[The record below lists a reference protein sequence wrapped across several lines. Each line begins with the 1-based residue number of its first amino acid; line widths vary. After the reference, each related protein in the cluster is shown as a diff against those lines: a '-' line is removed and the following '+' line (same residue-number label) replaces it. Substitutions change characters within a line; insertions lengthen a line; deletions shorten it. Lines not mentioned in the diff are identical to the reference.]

1 MKKTQLSL
9 IALSLF
15 AANASAAGYM
25 FPELGMMNIS
35 TAGAGAQA
43 IAEGAETAFAN
54 PAAMSEFD
62 STAIAFNLQGMVSDI
77 EYTDAGST
85 GLFRGGE
92 NSTQAGTAMPVSS
105 FYLVQPIND
114 KWTAGL
120 AIASSGGSVIDY
132 GPQFSGAL
140 LLQDAQL
147 LTVQFNP
154 SIAYQVQ
161 DNFSVGVGL
170 VTEYGMLNQTL
181 AGSGGGLVPQIDA
194 SGSSLEFGYTLSAF
208 YKLDERNQFGF
219 AYRSQIEHDMDG
231 ELKTRSNKVDS
242 SVNIIMPATALLS
255 GYHSLNEKVA
265 AMWSL
270 GWTDFSKISDTS
282 ISLTNREA
290 DIARNWE
297 DTFSASVGM
306 HYQLTE
312 QWRLEGGVYYET
324 SPQDD
329 PRYQYPDV
337 PTGEIWKFGTGASY
351 DINKQWRM
359 QMYYEYYY
367 GGTPSIEYTLFEGS
381 PAEST
386 LRGNYDADI
395 HFFGVLFNYQF

>member
-1 MKKTQLSL
+1 MKTTKLSL
-9 IALSLF
+9 VSLALLT
-15 AANASAAGYM
+15 ANVSAGGYM

-77 EYTDAGST
+77 KYTDTGST

-92 NSTQAGTAMPVSS
+92 NSTQAGTTMPVSS
-105 FYLVQPIND
+105 FYLVHPIND

-120 AIASSGGSVIDY
+120 AFASTGGSVIDY

-161 DNFSVGVGL
+161 DNFSVGLGL
-170 VTEYGMLNQTL
+170 VTEYGLLNQTL
-181 AGSGGGLVPQIDA
+181 AGSGSHLLPQIEA

-208 YKLDERNQFGF
+208 YKLDENNQFGF

-231 ELKTRSNKVDS
+231 HLKTRSSKVDS
-242 SVNIIMPATALLS
+242 SVNIIMPASATLS
-255 GYHSLNEKVA
+255 GYHTLNDKIA
-265 AMWSL
+265 TMWSL

-282 ISLTNREA
+282 ISLTSREA
-290 DIARNWE
+290 NIARNWE
-297 DTFSASVGM
+297 DTFSASIGM

-312 QWRLEGGVYYET
+312 QWRLESGVYYET

-329 PRYQYPDV
+329 PKFQYPDV
-337 PTGEIWKFGTGASY
+337 PTGEIWKFGAGASY
-351 DINKQWRM
+351 NINTQWRM
-359 QMYYEYYY
+359 QMYYEYFY
-367 GGTPSIEYTLFEGS
+367 GGTSSIEYTLRED
-381 PAEST
+381 AIVDST
-386 LRGNYDADI
+386 LRGDYDANI